1 MAITKQVFAPG
12 NESAWFDAV
21 QAALDGLGIFDS
33 VTLASSTITC
43 TKDSAD
49 VLVITTGGYKI
60 YNSSGTQMVSVGLE
74 NLIGWGYRSITT
86 CEGCAVIIITAG
98 GNPEQKAMLYIDTTT
113 DDDDLVIFGSNG
125 NGDCRTAAIS
135 SNAADTGYGLNVPI
149 STAYSNAS
157 LYKMTAQLPDGG
169 IAVARHFYGIRFSP
183 AMHTVNTTAAG
194 VTPRSI
200 TINDTPYVTDG
211 TVCMMDG

>member
-49 VLVITTGGYKI
+49 VLEITTDGYTV
-60 YNSSGTQMVSVGLE
+60 YNSSGTEMFSVSLE
-74 NLIGWGYRSITT
+74 FTIGWGHRSITT
-86 CEGCAVIIITAG
+86 CDGCAMIIITAG
-98 GNPEQKAMLYIDTTT
+98 GNPERKAMLYIDTTT
-113 DDDDLVIFGSNG
+113 DDDALVVFGSNG
-125 NGDCRTAAIS
+125 NGTYRTASLS
-135 SNAADTGYGLNVPI
+135 SNTADTGYGLNVPL

-200 TINDTPYVTDG
+200 TINETSYVTDG
-211 TVCMMDG
+211 TVCMMDV